1 MIFSND
7 GRFSITSTPPQSITA
22 AVNWPIE
29 SFNMPVISVPQEAQR
44 QRCSPLRCGAQW
56 PTALSIT
63 LTEASA
69 LSVPLW
75 HPPQSTERMMNAP
88 STPTSQSEHTLSLE
102 LSLSSCLS
110 LYHSFTLSLASNKIL
125 SLYLARSLSLWSV
138 PFFRPWATYFPFL
151 CLLSL

>member
-1 MIFSND
+1 MEES
-7 GRFSITSTPPQSITA
+7 QSW
-22 AVNWPIE
+22 VHHPNPSLQRWIE

-44 QRCSPLRCGAQW
+44 ERCSLLQCGAQR

-110 LYHSFTLSLASNKIL
+110 LYHSLTLSLASNKIL
-125 SLYLARSLSLWSV
+125 SHYLARSLSLWSV

-151 CLLSL
+151 CLLAL